1 MLRTEKLKAEMGWVS
16 DAGIIIGIFGG
27 VLARCVFD
35 GWEDAEDRFVE
46 IGEGKDELVFDFGFE
61 GEVLDTCEGAE
72 QF

>member
-1 MLRTEKLKAEMGWVS
+1 MA
-16 DAGIIIGIFGG
+16 DAIRRHGSRRDVAG
-27 VLARCVFD
+27 VGFD

-61 GEVLDTCEGAE
+61 GEVFDSDKGAE